1 MTNILVADTSV
12 IINGNLA
19 EQIESGSIR
28 NSEIII
34 PQAVFDELQSQAS
47 NHKQQGFIGLEQ
59 IQKLNQLS
67 GNYGLKIIL
76 KGSHPTI
83 DDIKF
88 AASGRIDALI
98 IDIAKQNEAILYTS
112 DNVQHLVAQAEDVET
127 IFLKPKVIQEKLEFL
142 KFFDS
147 TTMSIHLKENQYP
160 LAKKGKP
167 GEFVL
172 TKIGEEILTKDYL
185 KIISS
190 QILSATNISDSSTI
204 EISKTGASVIQHDD
218 YRIAITYPPFSES
231 YEITIVHPTV
241 KLSLEDYTISESLM
255 ERLTDRAEGIV
266 ISGAPGSG
274 KSTLASGLANF
285 YHDQGKIVKT
295 FESPRDLQV
304 DAGITQYSKLDG
316 SFDNTADILLLVRP
330 DYTIFD
336 EVRRRE
342 DFTTFSDLRLT
353 GVGMVGVIHANS
365 PLDAIQRFIGKI
377 ELGIIPNVLDTVV
390 FVNNGDIEKVYDLE
404 LKVKVPTGMTESDL
418 ARPVIE
424 IRNFEDN
431 VLEHEIYTFG
441 EENVIVPVAKRGEK
455 VGIEKLAEDK
465 IKDYFVRYDSNA
477 QVEILSENRVKVSV
491 HEDCIASIIGR
502 GGTNINEIEKFLK
515 VHIDIVAKD
524 SELLSLTDNDLAFS
538 FSESKT
544 ALLLTVNREYT
555 SMHADIYTNDKFFA
569 SVKIGKKGQI
579 KIPKRSDIG
588 RNLLNSTSSQ
598 NDIQLF
604 LKD

>member
-76 KGSHPTI
+76 KGSHPAI